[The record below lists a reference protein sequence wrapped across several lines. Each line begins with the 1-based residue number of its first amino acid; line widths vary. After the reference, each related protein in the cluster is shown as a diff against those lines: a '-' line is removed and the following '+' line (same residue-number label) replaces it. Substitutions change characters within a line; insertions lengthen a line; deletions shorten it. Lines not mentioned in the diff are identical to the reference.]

1 MCYNLTAWNW
11 QCFTWASP
19 CNWQQGNSA
28 RKPATFALSF
38 LFWRVIITLTIMLL
52 LDWYTSAQVRNEK
65 NWKSPLRLFC
75 VSQETNQPTHA
86 SHFRWI
92 TVKQAR
98 PHSLYATLKIVY
110 VRWTNQ
116 TSDSKL
122 LPFYINLHVCYPP
135 PPKKSSFVHSSQE
148 WFSPLTP
155 FSWQKN
161 VTSDQKTEKPQ
172 QTKSAVGTRAG
183 LESSFCLPWSV
194 SWCRWQI
201 CGWWGWR
208 WAQGWGP
215 GWRWAS
221 GQEPCTR
228 PSGWAGTP
236 GLVLGS
242 ALACLSPHLQQP
254 ATSQLTARTQKQITP
269 NHRSAQEL
277 DTSIHNAEVLWFTF
291 VNI

>member
-1 MCYNLTAWNW
+1 MKLTALHLCYNFTAWEQLFTCATTWLHETDSSSPVLHLDCMELTALHLCYNMTAWNWQLFTYATTWLHETDSSSHVLQLDCMKLTALHMCYNLTAWNW
-11 QCFTWASP
+11 QRFTWASP

-122 LPFYINLHVCYPP
+122 LSFYINLHVCYPP
-135 PPKKSSFVHSSQE
+135 
-148 WFSPLTP
+148 
-155 FSWQKN
+155 QK
-161 VTSDQKTEKPQ
+161 
-172 QTKSAVGTRAG
+172 
-183 LESSFCLPWSV
+183 
-194 SWCRWQI
+194 
-201 CGWWGWR
+201 
-208 WAQGWGP
+208 
-215 GWRWAS
+215 
-221 GQEPCTR
+221 
-228 PSGWAGTP
+228 
-236 GLVLGS
+236 
-242 ALACLSPHLQQP
+242 
-254 ATSQLTARTQKQITP
+254 
-269 NHRSAQEL
+269 
-277 DTSIHNAEVLWFTF
+277 
-291 VNI
+291 